1 MIGKKQWTQTGT
13 QHVLSEHQETF
24 LCCAADR
31 ALAQAAQRL
40 WSLFLG
46 KFQKPSEHGPEHPVL
61 AGAEFGQKDSEV
73 PAKLKHSTIL

>member
-1 MIGKKQWTQTGT
+1 MCRSHLNIRRLPSK
-13 QHVLSEHQETF
+13 HEEAL
-24 LCCAADR
+24 LCRASAR

-46 KFQKPSEHGPEHPVL
+46 KFQKPSEHGPGHPVL